1 MPPVVWAI
9 EGEGAMRETMD
20 RAWLAEAVELARE
33 LAHAYLIEPSEE
45 NVQFIAGAMDPQL
58 LSLIGT
64 GKHEFYADIASFFEG
79 LERDQQEA
87 QGVVFEI
94 LDEYYE
100 PRPIGCDSC
109 LVIGTLWVRERP
121 DRPKPL
127 LVEMDTRF
135 TIVFRR
141 EGGRWLL
148 THLHHSTPNLD
159 QRRDEY
165 YPKTATEQANAAL
178 EYSKAL
184 ERRAELDS
192 MTELLN
198 HAAFEK
204 HVAAALIEGAEDNT
218 FFMIDLDNFK
228 TVNDT
233 LGHPEGDRVI
243 DEFADVLEQ
252 VFPRDALV
260 GRMGGDEFAVF
271 STNPLSADDAEAK
284 ARELIET
291 WCDRSAQRAVELG
304 CSVGIVRVVRGRTF
318 FDLYRAADQA
328 LYASKG
334 NGKACFS
341 W

>member
-1 MPPVVWAI
+1 M
-9 EGEGAMRETMD
+9 EGEDAMQQSMD
-20 RAWLAEAVELARE
+20 RAWLTDAVDIARK
-33 LAHAYLIEPSEE
+33 LWRAYLIEPSEE
-45 NVQFIAGAMDPQL
+45 SVQFIVDFMDPHL

-64 GKHEFYADIASFFEG
+64 GKHEFYVDLESFFEG

-87 QGVVFEI
+87 QDVVFEI

-100 PRPIGCDSC
+100 SRPIGSDSC
-109 LVIGTLWVRERP
+109 LVFGTLWVRERP

-135 TIVFRR
+135 TLVFRR
-141 EGGRWLL
+141 DGDRLRL
-148 THLHHSTPNLD
+148 THLHHSTPNID
-159 QRRDEY
+159 QRREEY

-178 EYSKAL
+178 EHSKAM

-204 HVAAALIEGAEDNT
+204 HVAAALVEGGEDSA

-243 DEFADVLEQ
+243 QEFADVLERA
-252 VFPRDALV
+252 FPRDALI
-260 GRMGGDEFAVF
+260 GRLGGDEFAVY
-271 STNPLSADDAEAK
+271 TTCPLSVEDAEAK
-284 ARELIET
+284 AGELIDAWGT
-291 WCDRSAQRAVELG
+291 HSAMRDVDLG
-304 CSVGIVRVVRGRTF
+304 CSVGIVRVVRGLTF
-318 FDLYRAADQA
+318 FDIYRAADRA
-328 LYASKG
+328 LYASKDK
-334 NGKACFS
+334 GKACFS

>member
-1 MPPVVWAI
+1 
-9 EGEGAMRETMD
+9 MREAMD
-20 RAWLAEAVELARE
+20 RAWLAEAEELARK
-33 LAHAYLIEPSEE
+33 LWRAYVIEPSEE
-45 NVQFIAGAMDPQL
+45 SVQFIVDTMDPQL

-64 GKHEFYADIASFFEG
+64 GKHEFYADIASFFAG

-87 QGVVFEI
+87 QDVVFEI
-94 LDEYYE
+94 LDEYCE
-100 PRPIGCDSC
+100 ARPIGCDSC
-109 LVIGTLWVRERP
+109 LVFGTLWVRERP

-135 TIVFRR
+135 TLVFRR
-141 EGGRWLL
+141 DGDRWLL
-148 THLHHSTPNLD
+148 THLHHSTPNVD
-159 QRRDEY
+159 QRREEY

-178 EYSKAL
+178 EHSKAM

-204 HVAAALIEGAEDNT
+204 HVAASLMEGAEDNA

-243 DEFADVLEQ
+243 EEFAEVLEQ
-252 VFPRDALV
+252 VFPRDALI

-271 STNPLSADDAEAK
+271 STSPLSVGGAEAK
-284 ARELIET
+284 ARQLIES
-291 WCDRSAQRAVELG
+291 WGARSAQRDVELG
-304 CSVGIVRVVRGRTF
+304 CSVGIVRVVRGCTF

-328 LYASKG
+328 LYVSKG